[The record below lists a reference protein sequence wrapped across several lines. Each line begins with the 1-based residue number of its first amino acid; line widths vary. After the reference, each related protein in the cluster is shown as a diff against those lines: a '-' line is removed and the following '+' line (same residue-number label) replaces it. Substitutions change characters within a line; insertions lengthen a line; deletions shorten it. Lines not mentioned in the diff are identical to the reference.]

1 MVIEESGTIDSG
13 KISLDP
19 IIPCE
24 VKTDPEEIIPVT
36 VKSQLLYDEVSTD
49 FNSWFLSWLAGNGF
63 PWLIIESEKL
73 YSVEPNE

>member
-49 FNSWFLSWLAGNGF
+49 FNS
-63 PWLIIESEKL
+63 
-73 YSVEPNE
+73 